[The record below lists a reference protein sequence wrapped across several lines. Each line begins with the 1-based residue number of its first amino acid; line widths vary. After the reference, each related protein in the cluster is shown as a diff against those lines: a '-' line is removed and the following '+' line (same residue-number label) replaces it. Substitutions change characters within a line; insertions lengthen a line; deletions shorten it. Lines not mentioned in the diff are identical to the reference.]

1 MSFYDDAKF
10 MFLAGGAAGK
20 DGKAYNI
27 KPTNGDSYLS
37 VNTDLSSSGS
47 ITASS
52 YSLGWYHGSTQEGD
66 SSIADNQ
73 ITLLNASGE
82 VLAEARASNGTNGN
96 VAEVGVRYRLE
107 YTVVENNSC
116 TDFSTYNA
124 SDSPTFTQAPS
135 TVGTHV
141 VFIKN
146 DNNQLVILRN
156 STENSSIVLKD
167 IKVERDIDFTFERG
181 TDLTATR
188 VGKDGY
194 IEKGR
199 EQLLVNTVWAGAG
212 EDTQPTSWVK
222 SLTADG
228 TFDTTSTD
236 GQLRFQAPT
245 SSDRAF
251 LTSPDISETG
261 VLAQSVFVDA
271 VDVVCEV
278 ATLMRNNTGASATRI
293 GIFEDGVEVNTT
305 ENVKAGKRYTM
316 VWNKTAN
323 TRFRFGIG
331 CDGGRAGDIT
341 LSRPQLEYGLAAT
354 SYIENTSTSATAK
367 AGVLEDEPR
376 FDYTGGGCP
385 ALLIEGTKVNELPHS
400 EYVDS
405 WNQNTADVALSPD
418 ASPEGVKNAYRV
430 SGNGTGTQAGR
441 SLAVTDGSTYT
452 GSIYIKKVSGADTA
466 RLINT
471 NLVSTTVNITTEW
484 QRFEVTA
491 TKSGDTTGRLY
502 VQLDSSSS
510 DNVIDIY
517 GAQLEE
523 GSYATSYIPTYGSSA
538 TRTYDDPNELTH
550 GITMGTSCSVF
561 FEGKHVA
568 PDAGQISML
577 RLRIGT
583 DTNNRLL
590 IHGSAAGA
598 TTFPLVVQ
606 HKESGSSVNA
616 TGGTININESFKVLA
631 RIDGTTMDVFVN
643 GSLTDTKPITATDV
657 YDKISLYR
665 TPATDQSGHAVKQ
678 VILFDSA
685 LSHNDSEIIT
695 GTSYSTFGQMASEL
709 SYTEYE

>member
-561 FEGKHVA
+561 FEGKHVS
-568 PDAGQISML
+568 PNAGQISML